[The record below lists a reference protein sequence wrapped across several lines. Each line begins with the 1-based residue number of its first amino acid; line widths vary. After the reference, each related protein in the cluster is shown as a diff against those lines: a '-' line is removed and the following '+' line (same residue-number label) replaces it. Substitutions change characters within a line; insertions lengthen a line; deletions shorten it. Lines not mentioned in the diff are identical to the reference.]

1 MFGIGIGELILIGVL
16 VLVFV
21 GPKDLPRILGTI
33 GKTLRELKDAAQTV
47 KETVIQEL
55 DDDGKKNDPPRAP

>member
-1 MFGIGIGELILIGVL
+1 MFGIGFGELIIIAVL
-16 VLVFV
+16 VLIFV

-47 KETVIQEL
+47 KETVLQEL
-55 DDDGKKNDPPRAP
+55 DKHGKDDPPRSP